1 MLDCSNLIILNYLAF
16 DGAVMFYEFIMFIIV
31 SINSYLNLKL

>member
-1 MLDCSNLIILNYLAF
+1 MLACSNLMMLNYLAL
-16 DGAVMFYEFIMFIIV
+16 DEAVMFYEFIMFIIV